1 MKAKKITNTLE
12 QKEASAISAAIAEG
26 HHDPLKGEHRP
37 AFFQGDDRRYAT
49 NFVKLSYNDLV
60 SNQVGVVEVD
70 KTRAQE
76 ELKPKLLKEG
86 KVLNPI
92 LVTRRRDG
100 KYKIEGG
107 HHRAYVLQ
115 LLGWD
120 IPAFVLSPFYNS
132 TGPASVF
139 SEQKGR
145 IQTNHKSTTKQ
156 YTMKDVE
163 REYYQAFDTD
173 PTFEGK
179 NPLGIPLLR
188 STSCTTYD
196 FDDFMDE
203 FFPGWFESEA
213 VRTRIHNRCKA
224 RKNLDQIIEIDASD
238 ITSALANLGW
248 DTGLKKGKRRGKDSR
263 LPFTKHICGTSLV
276 LIADSHVQNV
286 EGKIYTLMRNYH
298 LNTEGFKNFVE
309 EGKISKIKVLG
320 SIYDKD
326 GSITSNSDK
335 LDLARISFKQVFE
348 DMNKMLESTNTPF
361 KITTLE
367 MMKQSKSPTD
377 TGETFK
383 F

>member
-1 MKAKKITNTLE
+1 MKAEKITNTLE
-12 QKEASAISAAIAEG
+12 QKEASAISDAIAEG
-26 HHDPLKGEHRP
+26 HHNPLKGEHRP

-49 NFVKLSYNDLV
+49 DFVKLSYNDLV

-76 ELKPKLLKEG
+76 ELKPKLVKEG

-100 KYKIEGG
+100 KFRIEGG

-132 TGPASVF
+132 KGPVSVF

-156 YTMKDVE
+156 YYMKDVE
-163 REYYQAFDTD
+163 REYYVAFDKD
-173 PTFEGK
+173 CTFEGK

-196 FDDFMDE
+196 FDDFMDG

-224 RKNLDQIIEIDASD
+224 RKNLEQVLEITPSD
-238 ITSALANLGW
+238 ITSALANLDW
-248 DTGLKKGKRRGKDSR
+248 DTGLKKGKRSKDSR
-263 LPFTKHICGTSLV
+263 LDFTKHTCGKSLV
-276 LIADSHVQNV
+276 LVADSNGQNV
-286 EGKIYTLMRNYH
+286 EGKIYTLMKNYH
-298 LNTEGFKNFVE
+298 LNVE
-309 EGKISKIKVLG
+309 KFQELVKSVGIKE
-320 SIYDKD
+320 IK
-326 GSITSNSDK
+326 
-335 LDLARISFKQVFE
+335 
-348 DMNKMLESTNTPF
+348 
-361 KITTLE
+361 
-367 MMKQSKSPTD
+367 
-377 TGETFK
+377 
-383 F
+383 